1 MKRTLTVAAALLMLA
16 ASVPVLAQER
26 IGVVNLREAVFSSNA
41 GAEFGDV
48 IQGQLKEEQQAIS
61 QLESEAMEMQER
73 LESDGA
79 MMNESEREDLQSRFE
94 KKVQEY
100 QQRRARFQQAVNQ
113 RQQQFLQQSRPAVDA
128 AMETLLEEHDLD
140 IVIPAEAVIYA
151 KPDLDLTDEM
161 IELLNQQASSG
172 GNNNN
177 SNSQ

>member
-1 MKRTLTVAAALLMLA
+1 MRRTLTIAAALLIFA
-16 ASVPVLAQER
+16 VSAPIVAQER
-26 IGVVNLREAVFSSNA
+26 IGVVNLREAVFSSDA

-48 IQGQLKEEQQAIS
+48 IQGQLKQEQQAVS
-61 QLESEAMEMQER
+61 KLESEAQDMQKR
-73 LESDGA
+73 LESDSA

-128 AMETLLEEHDLD
+128 ALETLLDKHDLD

-151 KPDLDLTDEM
+151 KPDMDLTDQM
-161 IELLNQQASSG
+161 IELLNQQNSG
-172 GNNNN
+172 STTNSNNN
-177 SNSQ
+177 

>member
-1 MKRTLTVAAALLMLA
+1 MRRTLTMIAATLMLA
-16 ASVPVLAQER
+16 ASVPALAQER

-48 IQGQLKEEQQAIS
+48 IQGQLEEEQQAIS
-61 QLESEAMEMQER
+61 QLESEATEMQDR

-151 KPDLDLTDEM
+151 KPDMDLTDKM
-161 IELLNQQASSG
+161 IELLNEQAG
-172 GNNNN
+172 DGDTNNN
-177 SNSQ
+177 